1 MMNILKNFFKGKQ
14 AEKKTC
20 SSCGTLDLFQGLSDI
35 QRRIGMDQNQ
45 GAFWMSNDPWAKVLA
60 VHICQERNAA
70 KFIEIINRC
79 YLRSRKGEKKKIE
92 SGDPVFDVLF
102 GRPNDLEQDP
112 YSFFHFMLLQY
123 YQNGVAYAHAIGD
136 PPNSI
141 LLSMEPLFSQNVSP
155 IENLYDPMKP
165 RITGYRINDIIRPDN
180 DGSTADDAEGNVIP
194 PERMLVVRKINPY
207 DRINP
212 ISSYIPLYDE
222 MDMMNSI
229 NKWQKKNYKGG
240 VYPDVI
246 ATLHQDFN
254 PPDEEQLNKIY
265 KSLAQRVAGPNGES
279 VLIISGGGKATAVKT
294 SPADMDMIKSERFNV
309 AMIAAAYGVPIE
321 LLSLDTLNYA
331 TAIKPMEKAWIKNT
345 IVPLVMHFVRGINS
359 FFYNKLDRELIIDV
373 GQIPELMPTYE
384 ELEKVTFVTINEK
397 RTMLGMP
404 RLEDEMADRL
414 LVPASLQLLE
424 DLEREQEPETENI

>member
-1 MMNILKNFFKGKQ
+1 MSILKNFFKGKQ
-14 AEKKTC
+14 TEKKTC
-20 SSCGTLDLFQGLSDI
+20 SSCGTLDLFQGLPDI
-35 QRRIGMDQNQ
+35 QRRVAMDQNH

-70 KFIEIINRC
+70 KFIEIISRC
-79 YLRSRKGEKKKIE
+79 YLRSKKGEKKKIE
-92 SGDPVFDVLF
+92 SGDPVFDILF

-112 YSFFHFMLLQY
+112 YAFFHFMLLQY

-136 PPNSI
+136 PPKSI
-141 LLSMEPLFSQNVSP
+141 LSMESLFSQNVSP
-155 IENLYDPMKP
+155 IENLYNPTKP
-165 RITGYRINDIIRPDN
+165 RITGYRISDIIRSN
-180 DGSTADDAEGNVIP
+180 DDGGSTDDAEGDVIP
-194 PERMLVVRKINPY
+194 PERMLVIRKVNPY

-212 ISSYIPLYDE
+212 ASPYVSMYDE
-222 MDMMNSI
+222 MDMMNKI
-229 NKWQKKNYKGG
+229 NQWQRKNYTGG

-246 ATLHQDFN
+246 ATTHQDFP
-254 PPDEEQLNKIY
+254 PPDEEQLNGMY
-265 KSLAQRVAGPNGES
+265 KSIANRVAGPNKES
-279 VLIISGGGKATAVKT
+279 VLIISGGGNATAVKT
-294 SPADMDMIKSERFNV
+294 TPADMLLIESERFN
-309 AMIAAAYGVPIE
+309 AGWIAAAYGIPLE
-321 LLSLDTLNYA
+321 LLSLDTKDYA
-331 TAIKPMEKAWIKNT
+331 TAVKPMETAWIKNT
-345 IVPLVMHFVRGINS
+345 IVPLVMHFVRGLNS
-359 FFYNKLDRELIIDV
+359 FFYFKSDRELVLDV